1 MRRDHR
7 AQSVQARYCR
17 GTRALRGNS
26 GGCSR
31 YRSRGRL
38 KPSVLA
44 EVASVRGG
52 SGRSKQAAGSD
63 ESSPTAIGH
72 RLRRQAALLPSSLV
86 SSRSRLG
93 RQTVIPRACESETS
107 GGLASHNPRAP
118 RPICCALGHAAQT
131 QRRARCTGSV
141 RMNAGPGRPRKTCGC
156 PAAATGSAAPILRG
170 VFPRN
175 PQPISDLR
183 LSVAAMT
190 GDARQSV
197 AASKGSPREHK
208 MPVIS
213 LLPATHQG
221 VARAPFW
228 GAARNCSEIQPRR
241 WLTRRV
247 RGPS

>member
-1 MRRDHR
+1 M
-7 AQSVQARYCR
+7 
-17 GTRALRGNS
+17 
-26 GGCSR
+26 
-31 YRSRGRL
+31 
-38 KPSVLA
+38 
-44 EVASVRGG
+44 RGG

-156 PAAATGSAAPILRG
+156 PAAACRLSRSDSTGGLPSQSPAHQRLTSQRRRNDGRRAPVRSRKQRITPRTQDAGVLPSPGDKSGGRASAHLECREELFRNTAPAMADPPSERAVMINR
-170 VFPRN
+170 R
-175 PQPISDLR
+175 PQPLF
-183 LSVAAMT
+183 
-190 GDARQSV
+190 G
-197 AASKGSPREHK
+197 PP
-208 MPVIS
+208 PVHSI
-213 LLPATHQG
+213 
-221 VARAPFW
+221 
-228 GAARNCSEIQPRR
+228 
-241 WLTRRV
+241 
-247 RGPS
+247 